1 MYISNSLGMG
11 NSNSHS
17 RKSKY
22 VSHSQH
28 AVVVPTTTVVQPTYA
43 VQQTAYVQQQQ
54 QPQQT
59 AYSPQP
65 YQGLAPPSQQ
75 AVQQQPMVQQGL
87 APPLQQYQQPAPVQ
101 GLAPPP
107 QQPMVQQGL
116 APPPQQYQ
124 QSVQQP
130 AAPVQQQQQPIPDA
144 FAYYFQKYQISPYYR
159 NDLMTLSQFD
169 IIMVL
174 DDSGS
179 MGTATDVGTRWGELK
194 QMAAAVIDLGVL
206 LDSDGID
213 VMFLNRGVRRGVRSM
228 NDVHDLFSRPPSGC
242 TPLSKRVREAMNL
255 PRQNPQKP
263 ILLLIATDGV
273 PDTGER
279 YGHPDYDS
287 VDIFRYVLEKER
299 DPTKVF
305 VSIIKCSDR
314 DNETGYL
321 DRMDRE
327 LLNLD
332 VIDDYASERNE
343 VLAKQPR
350 GFVYS
355 PGDNIA
361 RFLLGSVYPKY
372 DNMDEKFVEY

>member
-1 MYISNSLGMG
+1 MG
-11 NSNSHS
+11 NKHSHS
-17 RKSKY
+17 SKSKY

-28 AVVVPTTTVVQPTYA
+28 QVVAPVAVAQPAPVQQAVYTQPMAYQQQQYSSQPTVYP
-43 VQQTAYVQQQQ
+43 QQQQ
-54 QPQQT
+54 QP
-59 AYSPQP
+59 Y
-65 YQGLAPPSQQ
+65 
-75 AVQQQPMVQQGL
+75 
-87 APPLQQYQQPAPVQ
+87 Q

-107 QQPMVQQGL
+107 QQPTVALPQQQYQQQPVVQQGL
-116 APPPQQYQ
+116 APPPQQQYQ
-124 QSVQQP
+124 QQPVVQQGLAP
-130 AAPVQQQQQPIPDA
+130 PPQQQVVQPQYQQPVQQQIPDA

-179 MGTATDVGTRWGELK
+179 MGTATDVGSRWGELK
-194 QMAAAVIDLGVL
+194 AMAAAVIDLGVL

-228 NDVHDLFSRPPSGC
+228 NDVQDLFSRPPSGC
-242 TPLSKRVREAMNL
+242 TPLSKRVREAMAL
-255 PRQNPQKP
+255 PRQSPQKP
-263 ILLLIATDGV
+263 ILMLIATDGV

-287 VDIFRYVLEKER
+287 VDIFRSVLEKER
-299 DPTKVF
+299 DPTRVF

-321 DRMDRE
+321 DKMDRE
-327 LLNLD
+327 LINLD

-350 GFVYS
+350 GFTYT

-361 RFLLGSVYPKY
+361 RFLLGSIYPKY